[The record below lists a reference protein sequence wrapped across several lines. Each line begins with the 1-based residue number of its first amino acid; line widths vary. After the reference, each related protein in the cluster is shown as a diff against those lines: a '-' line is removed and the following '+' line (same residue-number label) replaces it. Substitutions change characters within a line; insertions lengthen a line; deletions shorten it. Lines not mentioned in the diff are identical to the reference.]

1 MNRSRLVTYASVLV
15 LLFAI
20 TSIVAV
26 MAAGPVQRA
35 TAKNQIAK
43 RAGNRLVVH
52 EWGTFTSIAGK
63 YGVSLEWRPLNGAS
77 DLPSFVY
84 DVGGLAGGTGLRHA
98 ERCVKCNYEALVR
111 METPVIYF

>member
-1 MNRSRLVTYASVLV
+1 MTINRSRLEGLAYVLV
-15 LLFAI
+15 LLAAI
-20 TSIVAV
+20 ALVSAKT
-26 MAAGPVQRA
+26 VQRA

-63 YGVSLEWRPLNGAS
+63 NGASLEWRPLNGAS

-84 DVGGLAGGTGLRHA
+84 DLSALGGAGLRSGQ
-98 ERCVKCNYEALVR
+98 RCIKCN
-111 METPVIYF
+111 